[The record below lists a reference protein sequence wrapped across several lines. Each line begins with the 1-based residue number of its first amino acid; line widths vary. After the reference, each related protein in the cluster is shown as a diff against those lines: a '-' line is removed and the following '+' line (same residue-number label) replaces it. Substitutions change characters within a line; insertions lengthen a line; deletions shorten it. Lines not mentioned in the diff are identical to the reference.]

1 LQTDNGL
8 EFSNSQLNN
17 YCINNDIKNIHG
29 FPKHPQSQEA
39 CESCHK
45 EIKKY
50 IYNKYLENKNNLNII
65 SVVREITNIHNSKK
79 YFITR
84 EIPSEIR
91 DLNDDKYILKILQR
105 MNGVITKKNINID
118 IKNFDGYYVI
128 NSDLIIKGN
137 KLIKNNKKK
146 KIKSKCI
153 KIPVVV
159 HSEIEKDSEVLIELK
174 KIC

>member
-1 LQTDNGL
+1 M
-8 EFSNSQLNN
+8 
-17 YCINNDIKNIHG
+17 NIT
-29 FPKHPQSQEA
+29 
-39 CESCHK
+39 
-45 EIKKY
+45 
-50 IYNKYLENKNNLNII
+50 
-65 SVVREITNIHNSKK
+65 SVVREITNIQNSKK